1 MAGGRKRAKTQ
12 HVAATSR
19 KTRAQAKK
27 EVQVEVEGPVE
38 KPVKPPR
45 RATAVLTDMP
55 LDVLFEVSNAARLLG
70 CLLNQDG
77 VGR

>member
-27 EVQVEVEGPVE
+27 EVEVEVEEPVE
-38 KPVKPPR
+38 KPVKAPR
-45 RATAVLTDMP
+45 RATVVLTDMP
-55 LDVLFEVSNAARLLG
+55 LDVLFEVSNAVRLLR
-70 CLLNQDG
+70 CLLSQDD